1 MTDTIKYLD
10 AAVTGIAVDIARI
23 NQTIDMIARQMQS
36 ISERVAIVEDRQ
48 EGTDNLLNQ
57 MNEEEAAIVTAQTVT
72 EVKDNLLRDI
82 TKIEN
87 LEVKE
92 SNGNR

>member
-1 MTDTIKYLD
+1 MSNTIRYLD
-10 AAVTGIAVDIARI
+10 TAVTGITVDIARI
-23 NQTIDMIARQMQS
+23 HQVLDMLGNHLQG
-36 ISERVAIVEDRQ
+36 ISERVTILEDRQ
-48 EGTDNLLNQ
+48 EGTDNLLDE
-57 MNEEEAAIVTAQTVT
+57 MNVEEQHIVTSQTVT

-92 SNGNR
+92 NNGNR